1 MVVPLI
7 VAGVASFFGGA
18 YIGTVIK
25 DATDEPDVVINT
37 QTATTEKRVALL
49 DGLELWQAGALG
61 IAGYLIWK
69 KWLK

>member
-1 MVVPLI
+1 MVLPLI
-7 VAGVASFFGGA
+7 GVVASFFGGA

-37 QTATTEKRVALL
+37 NTATSEKRVALL
-49 DGLELWQAGALG
+49 DNIELWQAGALG
-61 IAGYLIWK
+61 IAGYYIWK